1 MEEYMISRKFFIDCS
16 ILALG
21 LLLLSTSRTLS
32 QTAQTAGERTSV
44 DLTVYNMNLALIR
57 EQRPIML
64 VRGTSTV
71 VLPDIPATIDGTSL
85 HFASLTDPRSV
96 RVLEQNFQYDLI
108 HHAKLLEKY
117 VGKQVEFVR
126 VDPET
131 DKEYRVVGT
140 LLATGWKPQITN
152 YGYGPAL
159 TYNYSGQMIA
169 EIDGK
174 IEIGPSGRLILPSLP
189 EGLIL
194 KPQLEWMISST
205 RAGTHQAEISYLAT
219 QLSWS
224 CDYVAL
230 LNEKDTGLDLTGW
243 VTLKNNSGTAFKNA
257 GLKLVAGDV
266 NLVEEGQVGRQFAA
280 KMMAAEADA
289 TGQFVQKE
297 FFEYKLYS
305 LQRRTDIDNDE
316 TKQVELTSAK
326 NVTSKKV
333 FIYDGLAD
341 FWRSWRHNYS
351 YRDQQSFGQQSNPKV
366 GVFMT
371 FRNEEKAGLGIPLPK
386 GKVRVYKRD
395 DEGKEQFIGEDQI
408 DHTPKDEEVRL
419 YLGNAFD
426 IVGARV
432 QKNFRVVI
440 SGHSVEE
447 TFEIT
452 VRNHKEE
459 EVEILV
465 YEHPWR
471 WSEWDIQK
479 ASSSWEKVD
488 QTTIKFPLRIPK
500 NGEKKITYTVRYTW

>member
-1 MEEYMISRKFFIDCS
+1 
-16 ILALG
+16 
-21 LLLLSTSRTLS
+21 
-32 QTAQTAGERTSV
+32 
-44 DLTVYNMNLALIR
+44 
-57 EQRPIML
+57 
-64 VRGTSTV
+64 
-71 VLPDIPATIDGTSL
+71 GTSL
-85 HFASLTDPRSV
+85 HFASLTDPKSV
-96 RVLEQNFQYDLI
+96 RVLEQNFQYDLV

-117 VGKQVEFVR
+117 VGKEVEFMR

-131 DKEYRVVGT
+131 KKEYSVFGK

-174 IEIGPSGRLILPSLP
+174 IEIGPSGRLVLPSLP

-205 RAGTHQAEISYLAT
+205 RAGTHQTEISYLAT

-243 VTLKNNSGTAFKNA
+243 VTLKNNSGTSFKDA

-266 NLVEEGQVGRQFAA
+266 NLVQEGQGGRQFAA
-280 KMMAAEADA
+280 KMMVAEADA

-305 LQRRTDIDNDE
+305 LQRRTDIANDE
-316 TKQVELTSAK
+316 TKQVELTSAR
-326 NVTSKKV
+326 NVTTKKV

-351 YRDQQSFGQQSNPKV
+351 YREQGSFGQQSNPKV
-366 GVFMT
+366 GVFVT

-432 QKNFRVVI
+432 QKNFRVVV
-440 SGHSVEE
+440 SGHMVEE
-447 TFEIT
+447 TFEISI
-452 VRNHKEE
+452 RNHKEE
-459 EVEILV
+459 TVEVLV

-471 WSEWDIQK
+471 WSEWEITK
-479 ASSSWEKVD
+479 SNTSWDKVD
-488 QTTIKFPLRIPK
+488 QSTVKFSVRIPK
-500 NGEKKITYTVRYTW
+500 